1 MSRYAATALISLMI
15 ATSSAERSA
24 AEQATISPKQIENQH
39 ASPMHAVNIRFVLG
53 YGYGCECY
61 CGAEMQVRPGKAT
74 LRKRPTQR
82 CQHMDSQK
90 YRVLSVNADLSSKR
104 WRELEQLV
112 NHDALFAL
120 PDTIPCG
127 CTGDEGDHLIEV
139 EFSDH
144 TKKSVRY
151 VLAPNEITTLSEK
164 LLALESKL
172 ENELPPW
179 WGK

>member
-1 MSRYAATALISLMI
+1 MSRYAATVFISLMI
-15 ATSSAERSA
+15 ATSNAERSA
-24 AEQATISPKQIENQH
+24 AEQATLSPKQTENQH
-39 ASPMHAVNIRFVLG
+39 ASPVRAVSIRFVVG

-74 LRKRPTQR
+74 LRKRPTR
-82 CQHMDSQK
+82 ECQHRDSQK
-90 YRVLSVNADLSSKR
+90 YRVLSVDADLSSKR
-104 WRELEQLV
+104 WRELEQFV

-127 CTGDEGDHLIEV
+127 CTGDEGDQLIEV

-151 VLAPNEITTLSEK
+151 VRAPNEITTLSGK
-164 LLALESKL
+164 LLALEAKL